1 MTAGTSGE
9 LAELRDQLT
18 TIAGQRPVGLDD
30 PIALDELAARLYQ
43 RLRSRLRL
51 ELIVDRERAG
61 RLTDFR

>member
-30 PIALDELAARLYQ
+30 PDGLDELATRLYQ